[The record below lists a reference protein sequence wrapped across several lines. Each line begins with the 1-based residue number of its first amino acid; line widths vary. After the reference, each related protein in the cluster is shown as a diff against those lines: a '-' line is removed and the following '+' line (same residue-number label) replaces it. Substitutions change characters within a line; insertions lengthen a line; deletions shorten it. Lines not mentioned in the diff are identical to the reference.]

1 MWYICQQKAQP
12 DCIFV
17 FKYKDQFAEKG
28 GLQCPVIKVYG
39 LQSQLLEET
48 RVLGGIN

>member
-1 MWYICQQKAQP
+1 MWYLCPQKTSR
-12 DCIFV
+12 DCAFV
-17 FKYKDQFAEKG
+17 FKYQDQFAEKG

-48 RVLGGIN
+48 RVLRDID